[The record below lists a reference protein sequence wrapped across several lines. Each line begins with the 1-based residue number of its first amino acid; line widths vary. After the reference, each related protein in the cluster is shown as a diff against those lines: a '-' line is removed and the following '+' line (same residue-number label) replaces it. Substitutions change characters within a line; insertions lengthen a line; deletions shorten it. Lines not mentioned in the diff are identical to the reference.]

1 MLFYMLLAVPMA
13 LIWVGITDRIMLDGA
28 LVGYGLSLGVLVL
41 LRPQRRKVNW
51 RRLPDQ
57 LVALTIYIVE
67 LFWDIVLSGVDVAR
81 RVLSPDMRLKPG
93 IIAVPTQDPLE
104 SPIIAALSADVIT
117 LTPGELVVELEDNR
131 ILYVHCLDVEATT
144 ATIDAEQARRIQLFG
159 RIIGRSL

>member
-13 LIWVGITDRIMLDGA
+13 LIWVGITDRIMLDGV

-41 LRPQRRKVNW
+41 LRPRRRKVNW

-57 LVALTIYIVE
+57 LVALAIYIVE
-67 LFWDIVLSGVDVAR
+67 LFRDIVLSGLDVAR

-93 IIAVPTQDPLE
+93 IIAVSTQDPLE
-104 SPIIAALSADVIT
+104 SSMIAALSADVIT

-131 ILYVHCLDVEATT
+131 VLYVHCLDVEATT